1 MEAPGLGRSPAKL
14 NVPAGAGEAA
24 DTGHKALC
32 TVSRYVINTR
42 NFAYKSCRQLPL
54 HLNT

>member
-32 TVSRYVINTR
+32 TVSRYVINTI